1 MKVSVRYHEILEES
15 LKEELIWLNEE
26 FQILFQSEIK
36 NYTIRDNEMAND
48 ILDYV
53 LENTY
58 VYDNMVLY
66 SLLFDAIENIEKMYP
81 DLF

>member
-1 MKVSVRYHEILEES
+1 MRYHEILEES
-15 LKEELIWLNEE
+15 LKEELVWLKEE
-26 FQILFQSEIK
+26 FQILFQSEIE

-53 LENTY
+53 LENTC

-66 SLLFDAIENIEKMYP
+66 NLLFDAIENIEKMYP

>member
-15 LKEELIWLNEE
+15 LKEELVWLNEE
-26 FQILFQSEIK
+26 FQILFQSEIE

-53 LENTY
+53 GY
-58 VYDNMVLY
+58 V
-66 SLLFDAIENIEKMYP
+66 LLADFK
-81 DLF
+81 LFSCFFVRFFYCLPSK